1 MENKDYLKEILGK
14 IDEVNEPVDLEEAI
28 LKTIEQQE
36 SIKLQITRYQAR
48 GTTALLVSAVL
59 IVILGVLFSLPSS
72 MGTTTRSITSFAGL
86 SLALL
91 ILFIQ
96 LEMGGAKIFNQI
108 KNYLS

>member
-1 MENKDYLKEILGK
+1 MENKDYLEEILGK

-36 SIKLQITRYQAR
+36 SIKLQITRYQ

-72 MGTTTRSITSFAGL
+72 MGTSNRFIASFVGL